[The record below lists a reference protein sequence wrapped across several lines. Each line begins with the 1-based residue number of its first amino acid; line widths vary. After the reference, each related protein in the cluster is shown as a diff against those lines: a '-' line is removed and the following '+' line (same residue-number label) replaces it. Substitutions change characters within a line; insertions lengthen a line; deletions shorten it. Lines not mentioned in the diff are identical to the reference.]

1 MRPLL
6 ELHARSL
13 QLRDLER
20 RLHPLPVSL
29 ARDGHRA
36 TPEWRGGQPVSWL
49 TNWPRPRRLPWL
61 LLISALV
68 ILADRLT
75 KNWVSAHI
83 PLGGAIPII
92 PRFLRIS
99 HWTNEGA
106 AFSLFADTAS
116 PHVVPW
122 VLVVFTLVAA
132 LVILI
137 VLIRLGNQFTLTTI
151 ALALIL
157 GGALGN
163 VHDRI
168 LYGSVIDFIE
178 VHIFSYHW
186 PDFNVADSSVVTG
199 ACLLLLD
206 SMRPNRKAPR

>member
-1 MRPLL
+1 MN
-6 ELHARSL
+6 
-13 QLRDLER
+13 
-20 RLHPLPVSL
+20 
-29 ARDGHRA
+29 
-36 TPEWRGGQPVSWL
+36 WL

-61 LLISALV
+61 LLISAVV
-68 ILADRLT
+68 IVADRLT

-83 PLGGAIPII
+83 PLGGAVPII
-92 PRFLRIS
+92 PRVLRITQ
-99 HWTNEGA
+99 WTNEGA

-116 PHVVPW
+116 PHVVRW
-122 VLVVFTLVAA
+122 ALVAFTLIAVLVIF
-132 LVILI
+132 I
-137 VLIRLGNQFTLTTI
+137 VLLRLGNQFTLTAV

-178 VHIFSYHW
+178 VHIFTYHW

-206 SMRPNRKAPR
+206 SLLPHRKAPR

>member
-1 MRPLL
+1 M
-6 ELHARSL
+6 
-13 QLRDLER
+13 
-20 RLHPLPVSL
+20 
-29 ARDGHRA
+29 
-36 TPEWRGGQPVSWL
+36 SWL
-49 TNWPRPRRLPWL
+49 KNWPRPRRLFWL

-68 ILADRLT
+68 VIADRGT
-75 KNWVSAHI
+75 KTWVSLHI
-83 PLGGAIPII
+83 PLGGAIPVI
-92 PRFLRIS
+92 PRVLRIT

-116 PHVVPW
+116 PHAVRW
-122 VLVVFTLVAA
+122 ALVAFTLTAA

-137 VLIRLGNQFTLTTI
+137 VLVRLGDHLTLTTV

-157 GGALGN
+157 GGAIGN

-168 LYGSVIDFIE
+168 VYGSVIDFIE
-178 VHIFSYHW
+178 VHIFAYHW

-206 SMRPNRKAPR
+206 SLLPHRKAPR